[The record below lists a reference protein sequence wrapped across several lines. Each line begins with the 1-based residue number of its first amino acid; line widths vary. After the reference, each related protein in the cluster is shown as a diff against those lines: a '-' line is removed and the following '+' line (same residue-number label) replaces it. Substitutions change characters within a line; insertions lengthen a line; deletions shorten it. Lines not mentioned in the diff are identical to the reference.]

1 VQIELGLLLIVR
13 AGVDGCATK
22 WDLRNHLADGRS
34 EAIENSAGVASER
47 ALLASMGVLD
57 DPFAC
62 EMLTPSMT
70 MILWVV
76 EHGRS
81 AFGHSR

>member
-1 VQIELGLLLIVR
+1 
-13 AGVDGCATK
+13 
-22 WDLRNHLADGRS
+22 
-34 EAIENSAGVASER
+34 
-47 ALLASMGVLD
+47 MGVLD

>member
-1 VQIELGLLLIVR
+1 VQIELGIAFDRQCRGGWLC
-13 AGVDGCATK
+13 DK